1 MQYQRIFYIVGFIKL
16 TLKEQGM
23 KQKYKCIIFTV
34 FFTCTSI
41 LFIPIHAFAGGAK
54 QIESPEYL
62 ERSTLT
68 TSLFKSDQDVL
79 GDEAISKI
87 LSSKF
92 ELPQK
97 VAIALMKFRSDEVK
111 AIYYYGYN
119 YWRSEDYLKNQ
130 QNIIDTLSDVIYK
143 SNRVLEVTLFP
154 DILTPVEPTIS
165 VIREAAVR
173 LQADVVLVFIIH
185 SDIYH
190 KARALAR
197 DEVKAYSTCEA
208 FILDT
213 RTGLIPF
220 TTIITEDIT
229 TKKEFTDINIKETTL
244 RAENEAILKS
254 LFVLGNNINKFL
266 EIVPVH
272 SIKPEEVID
281 EQAASNNLEILND
294 SPQGFA
300 DNNDDKEL
308 DNID

>member
-1 MQYQRIFYIVGFIKL
+1 
-16 TLKEQGM
+16 M
-23 KQKYKCIIFTV
+23 KQKHSYMIFTV
-34 FFTCTSI
+34 FLICMAI
-41 LFIPIHAFAGGAK
+41 LFIPLSVFAGGAA
-54 QIESPEYL
+54 QIESPEYQ

-79 GDEAISKI
+79 SDEAISKI

-97 VAIALMKFRSDEVK
+97 VAIALMKFRSDDAK

-119 YWRSEDYLKNQ
+119 YMRSEDYLKNQ

-154 DILTPVEPTIS
+154 DILTPIEPTIS
-165 VIREAAVR
+165 VIREAAIR

-190 KARALAR
+190 KARALAP

-208 FILDT
+208 FLLDI

-220 TTIITEDIT
+220 TKIITEEVI
-229 TKKEFTDINIKETTL
+229 TKKQRTDTNIKETTL

-254 LFVLGNNINKFL
+254 LDILGDSVNEFL
-266 EIVPVH
+266 AIAPVH

-281 EQAASNNLEILND
+281 EQAVSSNIDILPEEVIDEQVASNDLETL
-294 SPQGFA
+294 SVF
-300 DNNDDKEL
+300 
-308 DNID
+308 

>member
-1 MQYQRIFYIVGFIKL
+1 
-16 TLKEQGM
+16 M
-23 KQKYKCIIFTV
+23 KQKYNYMIFTI
-34 FFTCTSI
+34 FLFCI
-41 LFIPIHAFAGGAK
+41 LFLFIPISAFAAGKEA
-54 QIESPEYL
+54 IEKPEYQ
-62 ERSTLT
+62 ERPTST

-79 GDEAISKI
+79 SDEAISEI

-97 VAIALMKFRSDEVK
+97 VAIALMKFRSDEAK

-119 YWRSEDYLKNQ
+119 YWRSEEYLKNQ
-130 QNIIDTLSDVIYK
+130 QNIIDTLADVIYK

-154 DILTPVEPTIS
+154 DILTPAEPTIS

-190 KARALAR
+190 KARALAP

-208 FILDT
+208 FLLDI

-220 TTIITEDIT
+220 TKIITEEIK
-229 TKKEFTDINIKETTL
+229 TKKERTDTNIKETTL

-254 LFVLGNNINKFL
+254 LYILGDNINEFL
-266 EIVPVH
+266 AIAPLL

-281 EQAASNNLEILND
+281 EQAASNNLEIVND
-294 SPQGFA
+294 SDHGFA

>member
-1 MQYQRIFYIVGFIKL
+1 
-16 TLKEQGM
+16 M
-23 KQKYKCIIFTV
+23 KQKYNFMIFTV
-34 FFTCTSI
+34 FLICTLI
-41 LFIPIHAFAGGAK
+41 LIIPIRAFAGGAAQVEK
-54 QIESPEYL
+54 PEYQ
-62 ERSTLT
+62 ERPTLT

-79 GDEAISKI
+79 SDEAISKI

-97 VAIALMKFRSDEVK
+97 VAIALMKLRSDEAK

-119 YWRSEDYLKNQ
+119 YWVSEEYLKNQ

-154 DILTPVEPTIS
+154 DILIPAEPTIS

-190 KARALAR
+190 KPRALAPN
-197 DEVKAYSTCEA
+197 EVKAYSTCEA
-208 FILDT
+208 FLLDI

-220 TTIITEDIT
+220 TKIITEDFIT
-229 TKKEFTDINIKETTL
+229 RKEPMDINIKETFL

-254 LFVLGNNINKFL
+254 LYILGDNINEFL
-266 EIVPVH
+266 AIAPVH

-281 EQAASNNLEILND
+281 EQAAGNKLERLPEEVIDEQVASNNLEILSEISD
-294 SPQGFA
+294 EYF
-300 DNNDDKEL
+300 NNNPVKY
-308 DNID
+308 